1 MTRVQRP
8 RRRKVIQTLAV
19 DHLRAASVVGGRFRL
34 IEPVGAGGPGGVWR
48 AADAVA
54 RHEVAVKALAAYLAG
69 DTVAQARFRLVAR
82 TVLQLSD
89 PGVGQVRDF
98 GEAELPDGRTVPYL
112 VRDLIPGP
120 TLGERLRAGPLSPG
134 EALRVVAATADA
146 LAAAHRAGLAHG
158 HLVPANIILAPGG
171 LRVTDF
177 GLWALRPRPDEDRA
191 PGALSYAAPELAEGG
206 PATPAADMYALG
218 VVFLACLAGIGP
230 GGLTPGPVDSPAD
243 LAGPAAAATAAAD
256 HAPIGDQ
263 ALDMVPPS
271 LAALWAACLG
281 PNPAERPSAAH
292 AAVMSRQA
300 LSGSHAAPSWAAAQ
314 DPPKAR
320 AADWTE
326 ERRSEE
332 RATGATR
339 EGGSEGGWGGG
350 WGAGGARKQ
359 SRKRLVTV
367 GGAATVATA
376 AAAVVAVL
384 LATSP
389 GPRPASPASST
400 AAAATSQPAVAGAS
414 PAGSGKP
421 TPESTS
427 PVLATSTPTA
437 KRIPLS
443 PLAAINQLRRTIT
456 ADVASGQLRQDVGVD
471 FDNLIQPV
479 KTDLAA
485 GQPAP
490 VTQLATTLRE
500 KLWTRVSEGAVT
512 VSAATVLND
521 EITAL
526 ARSSAAS

>member
-1 MTRVQRP
+1 M
-8 RRRKVIQTLAV
+8 
-19 DHLRAASVVGGRFRL
+19 GGRFRL

-54 RHEVAVKALAAYLAG
+54 RHEVAVKALAAYPAA

-82 TVLQLSD
+82 TVLPLSD
-89 PGVGQVRDF
+89 PAVAPVREF
-98 GEAELPDGRTVPYL
+98 GEAELPAGRTVPYL

-120 TLGERLRAGPLSPG
+120 TLGERLRAGPLPPG
-134 EALRVVAATADA
+134 EALRVVAATAEA
-146 LAAAHRAGLAHG
+146 LAVAHRAGLPHG

-177 GLWALRPRPDEDRA
+177 GLWALRPRPEEDRV

-230 GGLTPGPVDSPAD
+230 GGLTPGQVGSPAG
-243 LAGPAAAATAAAD
+243 LAGPAGAATSAAD
-256 HAPIGDQ
+256 RAAIGDQ
-263 ALDMVPPS
+263 AMDMVPAS

-300 LSGSHAAPSWAAAQ
+300 LSGGQAAPSWAAAGDQ
-314 DPPKAR
+314 PVPAGPVP
-320 AADWTE
+320 AAPAPAGPVSVPAGLGQPGATVPLAE
-326 ERRSEE
+326 PA
-332 RATGATR
+332 ATGGVAAPRGTR
-339 EGGSEGGWGGG
+339 PGGRR
-350 WGAGGARKQ
+350 ARPR
-359 SRKRLVTV
+359 SRRRRLVTV
-367 GGAATVATA
+367 GGAATVGLA

-400 AAAATSQPAVAGAS
+400 AAAATSHPAVAGAS
-414 PAGSGKP
+414 PAGSGLS
-421 TPESTS
+421 TPESTA

-437 KRIPLS
+437 RRIPLS
-443 PLAAINQLRRTIT
+443 PLAAINQLWRTIA
-456 ADVASGQLRQDVGVD
+456 ADVASGQVRQDVGID

-479 KTDLAA
+479 KTELAA

-490 VTQLATTLRE
+490 VAQLATTLRE

-512 VSAATVLND
+512 VSTATVLND

-526 ARSSAAS
+526 ARSAAAS

>member
-1 MTRVQRP
+1 LLTGFGH
-8 RRRKVIQTLAV
+8 TLAV
-19 DHLRAASVVGGRFRL
+19 DQLREASVVGGRFRL

-54 RHEVAVKALAAYLAG
+54 GHEVAVKALAAHAAG

-89 PGVGQVRDF
+89 PGIAEVWEF

-112 VRDLIPGP
+112 VRDLIPGR
-120 TLGERLRAGPLSPG
+120 TLGERLRAGPLPPG

-146 LAAAHRAGLAHG
+146 LAVAHRAGIAHG
-158 HLVPANIILAPGG
+158 HLVPANIVLAPAG

-177 GLWALRPRPDEDRA
+177 GLWALRPRPAEDRA

-230 GGLTPGPVDSPAD
+230 GGLTPGQVTSP
-243 LAGPAAAATAAAD
+243 AGPAAPAASPSGGAE
-256 HAPIGDQ
+256 HAPIEDQ
-263 ALDMVPPS
+263 ALDMVPAS

-281 PNPAERPSAAH
+281 PNPAERPTAAH

-300 LSGSHAAPSWAAAQ
+300 LSAAPA
-314 DPPKAR
+314 PKAR
-320 AADWTE
+320 AADWTVKGE
-326 ERRSEE
+326 GGGGRGGSEE
-332 RATGATR
+332 RASERRGKL
-339 EGGSEGGWGGG
+339 GSEEGRGGG
-350 WGAGGARKQ
+350 RGAGGAGKH
-359 SRKRLVTV
+359 SRLVTV
-367 GGAATVATA
+367 GGVATVATA
-376 AAAVVAVL
+376 AVAVVAVL

-389 GPRPASPASST
+389 GPRPASPASAT
-400 AAAATSQPAVAGAS
+400 AEAATSHPAVAGPS
-414 PAGSGKP
+414 PAGRGQLP
-421 TPESTS
+421 TPEATA

-437 KRIPLS
+437 RRIRLS
-443 PLAAINQLRRTIT
+443 PLAAINQLSRTIS
-456 ADVASGQLRQDVGVD
+456 ADVASGQVRPDVGLD
-471 FDNLIQPV
+471 FGNLIQPV
-479 KTDLAA
+479 KTELAA

-490 VTQLATTLRE
+490 VAQLATALRE

-526 ARSSAAS
+526 ARSAATS

>member
-1 MTRVQRP
+1 M
-8 RRRKVIQTLAV
+8 
-19 DHLRAASVVGGRFRL
+19 GGRFRL

-54 RHEVAVKALAAYLAG
+54 RHEVAVKVLAAYPAG

-89 PGVGQVRDF
+89 PGVAQVREF
-98 GEAELPDGRTVPYL
+98 GEMVLPAGRTVPYL

-120 TLGERLRAGPLSPG
+120 TLGERLRAGPLPPG

-146 LAAAHRAGLAHG
+146 LAAAHRAGVAHG
-158 HLVPANIILAPGG
+158 HLVPANIMLAPGG

-177 GLWALRPRPDEDRA
+177 GLWALRPRPVEDRA

-230 GGLTPGPVDSPAD
+230 GGLTPGQVDSPAD
-243 LAGPAAAATAAAD
+243 LAGPAGPATPAAGAAD

-300 LSGSHAAPSWAAAQ
+300 LSGGLPETSWAAAQ
-314 DPPKAR
+314 NQAAPKGDAAAPKGG

-326 ERRSEE
+326 QGGSEE
-332 RATGATR
+332 RATARRGKL
-339 EGGSEGGWGGG
+339 GGSKPP
-350 WGAGGARKQ
+350 GGARKP
-359 SRKRLVTV
+359 SRRLVTV
-367 GGAATVATA
+367 GGVATVATA

-400 AAAATSQPAVAGAS
+400 AAAAASRPAVAGAS
-414 PAGSGKP
+414 PAGSGLP

-443 PLAAINQLRRTIT
+443 PLAAINQLARTIA
-456 ADVASGQLRQDVGVD
+456 ADVASGQVRQDVGVD

-479 KTDLAA
+479 KTELAA
-485 GQPAP
+485 GQSAP
-490 VTQLATTLRE
+490 VAQLATTLRE

-521 EITAL
+521 EITDL
-526 ARSSAAS
+526 ARSASTT

>member
-1 MTRVQRP
+1 M
-8 RRRKVIQTLAV
+8 V
-19 DHLRAASVVGGRFRL
+19 DHLREASVLGGRFRL

-48 AADAVA
+48 AADVA
-54 RHEVAVKALAAYLAG
+54 AHHEVAVKLLAAHAVA

-89 PGVGQVRDF
+89 PGVAQVREF
-98 GEAELPDGRTVPYL
+98 GEAELQDGRTVPYL
-112 VRDLIPGP
+112 VRDLVPGP

-146 LAAAHRAGLAHG
+146 LAVAHRAGIAHG
-158 HLVPANIILAPGG
+158 HLVPANIVLAPGG

-177 GLWALRPRPDEDRA
+177 GLWALRPRPDEDRP

-230 GGLTPGPVDSPAD
+230 GGLTPGQVPGPEVSAVTAEPAD
-243 LAGPAAAATAAAD
+243 PT
-256 HAPIGDQ
+256 PIDDE
-263 ALDMVPPS
+263 ALDLVPPG

-281 PNPAERPSAAH
+281 PSPAERPGAAH

-300 LSGSHAAPSWAAAQ
+300 LSGRRLAPSWSTAQ
-314 DPPKAR
+314 DQGAPSPTAPLAGVAAGAEAGAG
-320 AADWTE
+320 AADGPPPPPGDRQTT
-326 ERRSEE
+326 RR
-332 RATGATR
+332 
-339 EGGSEGGWGGG
+339 
-350 WGAGGARKQ
+350 AR
-359 SRKRLVTV
+359 RRRRRLVTV
-367 GGAATVATA
+367 GGVATVGTA
-376 AAAVVAVL
+376 AAVLVAVL

-400 AAAATSQPAVAGAS
+400 AAAATSHPAVAGGS
-414 PAGSGKP
+414 PAGSGLP

-437 KRIPLS
+437 TRIPLS
-443 PLAAINQLRRTIT
+443 PLAAISQLSRTIA
-456 ADVASGQLRQDVGVD
+456 ADVASGQVRQDVGLD

-479 KTDLAA
+479 KTELAA

-490 VTQLATTLRE
+490 VAQLATTLRE

-521 EITAL
+521 EITDL
-526 ARSSAAS
+526 AHSAPAPST

>member
-1 MTRVQRP
+1 MLTGFGH
-8 RRRKVIQTLAV
+8 TCAV

-54 RHEVAVKALAAYLAG
+54 GHEVAVKALAAYPAG
-69 DTVAQARFRLVAR
+69 DTLAQARFRLVAR

-89 PGVGQVRDF
+89 PGVAQVREF
-98 GEAELPDGRTVPYL
+98 GEAELTDGRTVPYL

-120 TLGERLRAGPLSPG
+120 TLGERLRAGPLPPG

-158 HLVPANIILAPGG
+158 HLVPANVILAPGG

-230 GGLTPGPVDSPAD
+230 GGLTPGPVDSPAG

-256 HAPIGDQ
+256 HAPIDDQ
-263 ALDMVPPS
+263 ALDMVPAS

-281 PNPAERPSAAH
+281 PNPAERPGAAH

-300 LSGSHAAPSWAAAQ
+300 LSGGQAAPSWAAVQGQPAS
-314 DPPKAR
+314 D
-320 AADWTE
+320 AAPIGAVPVGASQPE
-326 ERRSEE
+326 NAVPLAEPA
-332 RATGATR
+332 ATG
-339 EGGSEGGWGGG
+339 
-350 WGAGGARKQ
+350 GGAAPRGTRPGGRRARPK
-359 SRKRLVTV
+359 SRRRRLVTV
-367 GGAATVATA
+367 GGVATIATA

-389 GPRPASPASST
+389 GPRPASPASAT

-414 PAGSGKP
+414 PAGSGLP

-443 PLAAINQLRRTIT
+443 PLAAINQLSRTIA
-456 ADVASGQLRQDVGVD
+456 ADVTSGQVRQDVGVD

-479 KTDLAA
+479 KTELAA

-521 EITAL
+521 EITDL
-526 ARSSAAS
+526 AHSASTT

>member
-1 MTRVQRP
+1 
-8 RRRKVIQTLAV
+8 
-19 DHLRAASVVGGRFRL
+19 VGGRFRL

-54 RHEVAVKALAAYLAG
+54 DHEVAVKVLAAYLVG

-82 TVLQLSD
+82 TVLQLSE
-89 PGVGQVRDF
+89 PGVAQVREF
-98 GEAELPDGRTVPYL
+98 GEAELPAGRTVPYL

-120 TLGERLRAGPLSPG
+120 TLGERLRAGPLPPG
-134 EALRVVAATADA
+134 EALRVVAGTADA
-146 LAAAHRAGLAHG
+146 LAAAHRAGVAHG

-177 GLWALRPRPDEDRA
+177 GLWALRPRPDEDRV

-230 GGLTPGPVDSPAD
+230 GGLTPGQVDSPAD
-243 LAGPAAAATAAAD
+243 LAGPAGPATLATGGAD

-300 LSGSHAAPSWAAAQ
+300 LSGGRAAPSWAAATA
-314 DPPKAR
+314 PKAR
-320 AADWTE
+320 AADWTVQG
-326 ERRSEE
+326 ERGGGREGSEE
-332 RATGATR
+332 RATERRGKEA
-339 EGGSEGGWGGG
+339 GSKR
-350 WGAGGARKQ
+350 AGGARRR
-359 SRKRLVTV
+359 SRRRLVTA
-367 GGAATVATA
+367 GGMATVGTV
-376 AAAVVAVL
+376 AAAVVGVVSVL
-384 LATSP
+384 LATSA
-389 GPRPASPASST
+389 GPRSASPASST
-400 AAAATSQPAVAGAS
+400 AAGTS
-414 PAGSGKP
+414 PASSRLP
-421 TPESTS
+421 TTESTS

-443 PLAAINQLRRTIT
+443 PLAAINQLWRTVA
-456 ADVASGQLRQDVGVD
+456 ADVASGQVRQDVGVD

-479 KTDLAA
+479 KTELAA

-490 VTQLATTLRE
+490 VAQLATTLRE

-526 ARSSAAS
+526 AGSAAAS

>member
-1 MTRVQRP
+1 LLTGFGH
-8 RRRKVIQTLAV
+8 TCAV
-19 DHLRAASVVGGRFRL
+19 DQLRAASVVGGRFRL

-48 AADAVA
+48 ATEAVA
-54 RHEVAVKALAAYLAG
+54 HYEVAVKALAAYLAG

-82 TVLQLSD
+82 TVLQLSE
-89 PGVGQVRDF
+89 PGVAQVREF
-98 GEAELPDGRTVPYL
+98 GEVELPAGRTVPYL

-120 TLGERLRAGPLSPG
+120 TLGERLRAGPLPPG

-146 LAAAHRAGLAHG
+146 LAAAHRAGVAHG

-177 GLWALRPRPDEDRA
+177 GLWALRPRPAEDRA

-243 LAGPAAAATAAAD
+243 LARPAGPATPATGSAD

-300 LSGSHAAPSWAAAQ
+300 LSGGRPETSWASAQAA
-314 DPPKAR
+314 PKAR

-326 ERRSEE
+326 ERGSEE
-332 RATGATR
+332 RASERRGKL
-339 EGGSEGGWGGG
+339 GGSKR
-350 WGAGGARKQ
+350 AGGAREQ
-359 SRKRLVTV
+359 SSRRRRLVTV
-367 GGAATVATA
+367 GGVATVGTA

-389 GPRPASPASST
+389 RPRPASPASST

-414 PAGSGKP
+414 SAGSGLP

-427 PVLATSTPTA
+427 PVLATSTPIA

-443 PLAAINQLRRTIT
+443 PLAAINQLWRTVA
-456 ADVASGQLRQDVGVD
+456 ADVASGQVRQDVGVD

-479 KTDLAA
+479 KTELAA

-490 VTQLATTLRE
+490 VAQLATTLRE
-500 KLWTRVSEGAVT
+500 KLWTRVGEGAVT

-526 ARSSAAS
+526 GRSAAAS